1 MFNVIKAIEAAADLP
16 IIEAR
21 DYLLLPPHIE
31 KGEKETPTLRLPLS

>member
-21 DYLLLPPHIE
+21 DYLLPPPQSSAG
-31 KGEKETPTLRLPLS
+31 KFNQQ